1 MRGMLGWRVQPYVR
15 SIASFLL
22 TLGIVTVA
30 APSSRAQT
38 PAGWLD
44 RPLSQWNQSGA
55 ALASPASSLESSAAL
70 ARRCGSNA
78 MKGSTADALSKA
90 GWVPFLHQDRS
101 ITRDD
106 VEIMGGM
113 SAASAGCE
121 ASVFN
126 LFVFV
131 AGNYAGAISPTA
143 MTTARDGVV
152 GAVRL
157 TSADALTAEF
167 ARYTPKDTECCPSSR
182 VRVTYRIE
190 RSGGRALLVPT
201 DTRQIR

>member
-1 MRGMLGWRVQPYVR
+1 VHPYVR

-30 APSSRAQT
+30 ASSSSAQS

-44 RPLSQWNQSGA
+44 RPLAQWNQSGA
-55 ALASPASSLESSAAL
+55 AIASPASGVESSGAL
-70 ARRCGSNA
+70 ARRCASNA
-78 MKGSTADALSKA
+78 VKGPTADALSKA

-106 VEIMGGM
+106 IEIVGGM
-113 SAASAGCE
+113 SAASPGCE
-121 ASVFN
+121 ATVFN

-131 AGNYAGAISPTA
+131 AGRYAGTISPTA
-143 MTTARDGVV
+143 MTPARDGVV

-157 TSADALTAEF
+157 TSADGLTAEF

-190 RSGGRALLVPT
+190 RSGGRPLLVAT
-201 DTRQIR
+201 ETRQIR

>member
-1 MRGMLGWRVQPYVR
+1 MLGWRVQPFVR
-15 SIASFLL
+15 SITSFLL
-22 TLGIVTVA
+22 ALGIVTLA
-30 APSSRAQT
+30 ASSSRAQS

-44 RPLSQWNQSGA
+44 RPLAQWNQSGA
-55 ALASPASSLESSAAL
+55 ALASPPSGAESSAAL
-70 ARRCGSNA
+70 ARRCRSNA
-78 MKGSTADALSKA
+78 MKGSTIDALSKA

-106 VEIMGGM
+106 IEIVGGM

-121 ASVFN
+121 ATVFN

-131 AGNYAGAISPTA
+131 AGNYAGTISPTS
-143 MTTARDGVV
+143 MTAARDGVV

-157 TSADALTAEF
+157 TRADALTAEF

-182 VRVTYRIE
+182 VRVSYRIE
-190 RSGGRALLVPT
+190 RSGGRPLLAAT
-201 DTRQIR
+201 EARQIR

>member
-1 MRGMLGWRVQPYVR
+1 
-15 SIASFLL
+15 
-22 TLGIVTVA
+22 
-30 APSSRAQT
+30 
-38 PAGWLD
+38 
-44 RPLSQWNQSGA
+44 
-55 ALASPASSLESSAAL
+55 
-70 ARRCGSNA
+70 

-106 VEIMGGM
+106 IDIVGGM

-121 ASVFN
+121 ATVFN
-126 LFVFV
+126 LFVFA
-131 AGNYAGAISPTA
+131 AGSYAGTISPTA

-157 TSADALTAEF
+157 TGPDALTAEF

-190 RSGGRALLVPT
+190 RSGGRPLLVAT
-201 DTRQIR
+201 ETRPVR